1 MACAPLWTRRNG
13 LFSRNASLPARPA
26 RRVEALPADI
36 ETLRVVNDSDLA
48 QGIQRFIFAL
58 EKAGQQCW

>member
-1 MACAPLWTRRNG
+1 M
-13 LFSRNASLPARPA
+13 FSRNASLPARPA